1 MRGEA
6 VRRTGTSDRG
16 VSRAGRKSGD
26 AGIAHVLNA
35 CDPNV
40 LRPFASGKRILVG
53 VTGGIAAY
61 KTCTIVS
68 RLAQAG
74 ANVTVA
80 MTEAATHFVTAL
92 TFQSLSGAPV
102 YTSAWEHIESKD
114 PQHIALAKGL
124 DLAIV
129 APATMDCLA
138 KLATGRTDD
147 VVTLILSAVDRR
159 KTPVVLAPAMNDVMW
174 SQPSTQRNVKQ
185 LVEDGFYL
193 IGPGEGWQA
202 CRTVGTGRMS
212 EPEEILGAIGQF
224 LDRPKAK
231 SGKK

>member
-1 MRGEA
+1 MPKSA
-6 VRRTGTSDRG
+6 PKNSKQPV
-16 VSRAGRKSGD
+16 AKSG
-26 AGIAHVLNA
+26 LNGVGPTA
-35 CDPNV
+35 DPETIRAFV
-40 LRPFASGKRILVG
+40 SGRRVLVG

-61 KTCTIVS
+61 KACTIVS

-80 MTEAATHFVTAL
+80 MTEAATHFVTPL
-92 TFQSLSGAPV
+92 TFQALSGAPV

-114 PQHIALAKGL
+114 PQHISLAKNL

-174 SQPSTQRNVKQ
+174 SQPSTQRNTKQ
-185 LVEDGFYL
+185 LVDDGFYL
-193 IGPGEGWQA
+193 IGPGSGWQA
-202 CRTVGTGRMS
+202 CRTIGTGRMS
-212 EPEEILGAIGQF
+212 EPEEILGALHQF
-224 LDRPKAK
+224 LRRPIGHN
-231 SGKK
+231 GKK